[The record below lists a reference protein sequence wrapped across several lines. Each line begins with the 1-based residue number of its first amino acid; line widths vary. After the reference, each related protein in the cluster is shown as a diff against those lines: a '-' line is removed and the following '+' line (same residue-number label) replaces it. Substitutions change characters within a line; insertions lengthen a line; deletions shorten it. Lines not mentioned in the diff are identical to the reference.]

1 MRESDVTLS
10 EFLRRKYLEE
20 ADLDED
26 AVRRE
31 SYLERGLAYVESLS
45 EWQGQ
50 FFHELTCGR
59 FEEAAKIADA
69 GNDETLLSIMFE
81 LSFPDPDLRIYVY
94 SIARLINKETA
105 DDHAS
110 ASHTLAC
117 AMASVDGCCNTAVAH
132 RRRAIVI
139 NPHDVWMRLNL
150 CYDKGSVREDIL
162 SWYDIAELREQL
174 RQVVTQDYGIALE
187 DFKEMDFD
195 PHDPLHGVQSVLRE
209 AEEFGESP
217 ELLARLHA
225 DLLARIPSIEKC
237 VDEIL
242 CAAGWAD
249 YASAPDDVRE
259 FVKLVFLVKYDEADT
274 LARALGE
281 STVQPLLDAF
291 SSETPD
297 ICSYAFWAFRLIKH
311 ETAYDHSRASGQI
324 RRSLYKL
331 KGAPEAGLFHARR
344 AALLA
349 PDESEYKERVL
360 EYYGQVSERVFSRQ
374 EAIRLGREVLASN
387 PGNREVQALV
397 ERLEHGESS
406 HESEQG

>member
-1 MRESDVTLS
+1 MRESDITLS
-10 EFLRRKYLEE
+10 ELVLSRCLRD
-20 ADLDED
+20 ADLEKGV
-26 AVRRE
+26 AQRE
-31 SYLERGLAYVESLS
+31 SYLERSFEYVKSLPK
-45 EWQGQ
+45 WRKR
-50 FFHELTCGR
+50 FFHELACGR

-69 GNDETLLSIMFE
+69 QAPGAVMSIMFE
-81 LSFPDPDLRIYVY
+81 LSYTEPDLREYTY
-94 SIARLINKETA
+94 WIARLTNRETA

-110 ASHTLAC
+110 ASQTLAFD
-117 AMASVDGCCNTAVAH
+117 MASVDGCCSTAVAH

-139 NPHDVWMRLNL
+139 DPHDVWMRLSL
-150 CYDKGSVREDIL
+150 CYDKGSVRGDLL

-187 DFKEMDFD
+187 DLKEMDFD
-195 PHDPLHGVQSVLRE
+195 PHDPLYGVQSVLRE

-225 DLLARIPSIEKC
+225 DSLTADWPIEEF
-237 VDEIL
+237 VDGIL
-242 CAAGWAD
+242 RAAGWAD
-249 YASAPDDVRE
+249 HASAPDDVRE

-274 LARALGE
+274 LARELGE
-281 STVQPLLDAF
+281 STVQPLLDAL

-311 ETAYDHSRASGQI
+311 ETAYNHSRASGQI

-360 EYYGQVSERVFSRQ
+360 EYHGQVSERVFSRQ
-374 EAIRLGREVLASN
+374 EAIRLGRKVLASN

-397 ERLEHGESS
+397 ERLDQGESS